1 MLLFGEGLSK
11 VTLFAKGMSI
21 LCVNLDK
28 VNLDDDK
35 NFPKMIPK
43 LFFMSDPW
51 LGVIHLKN
59 AKPLKI
65 CISKELTPV
74 V

>member
-1 MLLFGEGLSK
+1 
-11 VTLFAKGMSI
+11 MSS

>member
-1 MLLFGEGLSK
+1 
-11 VTLFAKGMSI
+11 MSI

-59 AKPLKI
+59 AKPLI

>member
-1 MLLFGEGLSK
+1 
-11 VTLFAKGMSI
+11 MSI

-51 LGVIHLKN
+51 LGVINLKN

-65 CISKELTPV
+65 CISKELTPAV
-74 V
+74 